1 MLIAQDIKDIF
12 GKVQPPEALKPLV
25 AEKSGAAGISLFL
38 NNSITLIYT
47 VAAVVFVFMI
57 LWGAFEWISSGGNK
71 ESVDSARK
79 RIVNALIG
87 LTILAV
93 AFAIITLAGSFLNID
108 LFNLTVPTPDK
119 PTPF

>member
-57 LWGAFEWISSGGNK
+57 LWGAFEWLSSGGNK
-71 ESVDSARK
+71 ESIDSARK
-79 RIVNALIG
+79 RIVNAIIG
-87 LTILAV
+87 IVLFAI
-93 AFAIITLAGSFLNID
+93 AFALLKVIGVFTGFTFFSG
-108 LFNLTVPTPDK
+108 T
-119 PTPF
+119 